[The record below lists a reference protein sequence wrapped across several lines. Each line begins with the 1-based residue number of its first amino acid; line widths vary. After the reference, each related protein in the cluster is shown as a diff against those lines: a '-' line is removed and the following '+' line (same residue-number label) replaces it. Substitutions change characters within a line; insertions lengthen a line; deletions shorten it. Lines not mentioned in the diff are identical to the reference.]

1 MQWAS
6 FKDLY
11 SYRFE
16 EMSLLFILRT
26 CTIKMYPR
34 LPQSHS
40 PCISGCSP
48 PPSCHL
54 KHLHAPPSPTLITR
68 SLKHAS
74 TSAWVASVFW
84 EGITSLVQ
92 QENSAS
98 SSKWILL
105 KQALGRQKYNLF
117 ACSSC
122 LKHAKSEWYKVCIL
136 TIAKSQASLA
146 CGGGGGLHQ
155 IFPPI

>member
-1 MQWAS
+1 
-6 FKDLY
+6 
-11 SYRFE
+11 
-16 EMSLLFILRT
+16 MSLLFILRT
-26 CTIKMYPR
+26 CSIKMYPR
-34 LPQSHS
+34 LPQPHS
-40 PCISGCSP
+40 PSISGCSS

-54 KHLHAPPSPTLITR
+54 SIYKLLQSTLSSHAVSNMLQHQLEWLQ
-68 SLKHAS
+68 SG
-74 TSAWVASVFW
+74 W

-92 QENSAS
+92 QENPAS
-98 SSKWILL
+98 SSKRILL
-105 KQALGRQKYNLF
+105 KQALGRQKYNLL

-155 IFPPI
+155 IFPPIWLLAGCRLDWWKS